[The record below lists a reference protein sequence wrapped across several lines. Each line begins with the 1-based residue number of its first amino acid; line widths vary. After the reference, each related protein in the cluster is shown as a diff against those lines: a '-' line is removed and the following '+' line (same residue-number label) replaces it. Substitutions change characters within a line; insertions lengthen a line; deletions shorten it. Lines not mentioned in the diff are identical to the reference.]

1 MRRGG
6 VVTVLAVAVLCAVL
20 ATPLVQVPGVA
31 ATSVGTND
39 VVEVDIRSGGSI
51 HDAGGVASGEADA
64 ATSTEVKADS
74 GKRTG
79 KKRRRKGK
87 KKKQK
92 KNRRRRKKPMH
103 LGSDTLVRTEEMD
116 ENGNFPSMTAG
127 GRKKM
132 PPSAMQAKMKTR
144 NAMMPVFMCTAC
156 ERTANDVSHA
166 LSRRH
171 FAGDVWS
178 SETRFAVWED
188 IRGLC
193 VNPKL
198 FPSEGSLYIDGCVKF
213 LTDYSSKVCVCVC
226 VRVWARARAVL
237 R

>member
-87 KKKQK
+87 KKKK
-92 KNRRRRKKPMH
+92 KKRRRRKKPMH

-132 PPSAMQAKMKTR
+132 PPSAILVACGSRKPVSRGREGETLEPPLVLQADDPFVD
-144 NAMMPVFMCTAC
+144 AEF
-156 ERTANDVSHA
+156 
-166 LSRRH
+166 
-171 FAGDVWS
+171 
-178 SETRFAVWED
+178 
-188 IRGLC
+188 
-193 VNPKL
+193 
-198 FPSEGSLYIDGCVKF
+198 
-213 LTDYSSKVCVCVC
+213 
-226 VRVWARARAVL
+226 VRVRPNSPRETL
-237 R
+237 S

>member
-1 MRRGG
+1 
-6 VVTVLAVAVLCAVL
+6 
-20 ATPLVQVPGVA
+20 
-31 ATSVGTND
+31 
-39 VVEVDIRSGGSI
+39 
-51 HDAGGVASGEADA
+51 
-64 ATSTEVKADS
+64 
-74 GKRTG
+74 
-79 KKRRRKGK
+79 
-87 KKKQK
+87 
-92 KNRRRRKKPMH
+92 MH

-213 LTDYSSKVCVCVC
+213 LTDYSSKVCVWLELPFRQGAQVVVCPQENMGQWFWDHGCVWSSFFFSLGLIFFLI
-226 VRVWARARAVL
+226 VIWFVWSSLIETIRI
-237 R
+237 